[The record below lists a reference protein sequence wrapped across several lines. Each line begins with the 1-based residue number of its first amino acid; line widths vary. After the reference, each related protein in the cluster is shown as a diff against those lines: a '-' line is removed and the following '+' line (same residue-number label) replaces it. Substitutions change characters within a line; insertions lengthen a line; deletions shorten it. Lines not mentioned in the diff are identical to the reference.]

1 MDERVE
7 EEKRQRKGCLFGQ
20 RKYEGGIKGQ
30 IYGCM
35 HEGRK
40 KKDGFSTLM
49 WSQATCVARRT
60 FHPRALLNANKLHLW
75 NI

>member
-40 KKDGFSTLM
+40 KKG
-49 WSQATCVARRT
+49 WI
-60 FHPRALLNANKLHLW
+60 LNPDVVSGDLCGT
-75 NI
+75 